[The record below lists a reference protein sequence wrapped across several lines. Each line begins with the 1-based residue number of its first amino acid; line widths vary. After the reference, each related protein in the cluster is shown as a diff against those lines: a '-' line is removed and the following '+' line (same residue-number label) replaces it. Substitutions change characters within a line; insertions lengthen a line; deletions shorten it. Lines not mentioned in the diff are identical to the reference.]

1 MVALLYFG
9 IQQIEGNLITPLV
22 QQQSVDLPP
31 ALTLFALVAF
41 GLLFGLLGVL
51 LAAPLAV
58 CLYVWVKKLYAR
70 DKTASSTA

>member
-51 LAAPLAV
+51 LAAPLTV

-70 DKTASSTA
+70 DTLASSTA